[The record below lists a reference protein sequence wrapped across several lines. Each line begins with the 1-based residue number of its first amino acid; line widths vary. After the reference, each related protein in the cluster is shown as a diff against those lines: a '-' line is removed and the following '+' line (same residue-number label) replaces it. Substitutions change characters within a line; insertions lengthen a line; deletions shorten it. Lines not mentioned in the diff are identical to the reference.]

1 MPGLYHG
8 KSVLLFFQEV
18 LDNSNRLLL
27 QLFIYKKHFSS
38 VLLLLLAK
46 IGGTFSSRVS
56 EQCLSA
62 CRCTIAR
69 LTVPEL

>member
-27 QLFIYKKHFSS
+27 QLALTFIYKKHFSS

-46 IGGTFSSRVS
+46 
-56 EQCLSA
+56 
-62 CRCTIAR
+62 
-69 LTVPEL
+69 